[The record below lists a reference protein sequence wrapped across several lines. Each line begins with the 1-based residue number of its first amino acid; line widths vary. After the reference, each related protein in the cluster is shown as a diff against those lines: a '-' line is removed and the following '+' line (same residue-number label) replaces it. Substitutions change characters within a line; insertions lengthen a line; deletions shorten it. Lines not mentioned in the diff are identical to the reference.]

1 MDTEVIMNYGNILA
15 FIQIAVAFNLG
26 LFYLKKDDRYST
38 YFQQFIDMLSSS
50 VKETMNKET
59 ERKNKNEESIS
70 NLQQELQDEEL
81 KMEKINR
88 LRIKNAKAE
97 AAYKKLSFLIDK
109 KSFMFP
115 YLPCFGLFSGIYSLT
130 LLLNVGLFDTCIDT
144 YCNLKELIIVWA
156 EMVILLQLVIYLR
169 INREKNETTIN
180 INITIASLLYV
191 ILLFITGILVVIGC
205 LPIHIDLY
213 INYDIII
220 LACTLTAYIPGI
232 ALAYI
237 ILSRTVNILYCYHR
251 YKHYL

>member
-38 YFQQFIDMLSSS
+38 YFQRFIDMLSSS

-97 AAYKKLSFLIDK
+97 KK
-109 KSFMFP
+109 
-115 YLPCFGLFSGIYSLT
+115 
-130 LLLNVGLFDTCIDT
+130 
-144 YCNLKELIIVWA
+144 
-156 EMVILLQLVIYLR
+156 
-169 INREKNETTIN
+169 
-180 INITIASLLYV
+180 
-191 ILLFITGILVVIGC
+191 
-205 LPIHIDLY
+205 
-213 INYDIII
+213 
-220 LACTLTAYIPGI
+220 
-232 ALAYI
+232 
-237 ILSRTVNILYCYHR
+237 
-251 YKHYL
+251 